1 MLSGKRTLVILNPA
15 SGRGAADTV
24 ERAITARLNELGAR
38 ADVRR
43 TTGAGD
49 ATAWAA
55 DAASEG
61 FEIVLAAG
69 GDGTVT
75 AAAAGIVRA
84 GHGLPLGVVPM
95 GTGNGLARVLHIPID
110 PVKALGAL
118 AGGEM
123 VRLDVMRRVGR
134 DEVALIFFGAGL
146 DAEINRDADA
156 TSKKRFGFFAYL
168 GAAARNLWGRRNHRV
183 ELTLDGQ
190 SETLSAHTVSLFNA
204 ASLELAGLDVGPD
217 VDPHDGQLDVAV
229 LRNPGFLRSLAAVLR
244 LVSGPRGVGDLR
256 RARRVRIEA
265 EPPLL
270 VHADGDVVGH
280 TPLEVE
286 LLPRA
291 LSAIAASGYRDEVVA
306 HGRTP

>member
-1 MLSGKRTLVILNPA
+1 MLRGKRLLVILNPA
-15 SGRGAADTV
+15 SGRGTADTV
-24 ERAITARLNELGAR
+24 ERAIAARLSELGAR
-38 ADVRR
+38 AEVRR
-43 TTGAGD
+43 TAAAGD
-49 ATAWAA
+49 ATAWASG
-55 DAASEG
+55 AASEG
-61 FEIVLAAG
+61 FEIVLVAG

-118 AGGEM
+118 AGGVT
-123 VRLDVMRRVGR
+123 VRLDVMRRVDR
-134 DEVALIFFGAGL
+134 DEMALIFFGAGL

-156 TSKKRFGFFAYL
+156 ASKKRFGFLAYL
-168 GAAARNLWGRRNHRV
+168 GAAARNLWGRRNHRI

-190 SETLSAHTVSLFNA
+190 SETLLAHTVSLFNA
-204 ASLELAGLDVGPD
+204 ASVELAGLDVGPD

-244 LVSGPRGVGDLR
+244 LVSGRRGVGELR
-256 RARRVRIEA
+256 RARHVRVEA

-270 VHADGDVVGH
+270 VHADGEVVGY

-291 LSAIAASGYRDEVVA
+291 LIAIAASEYRDEA
-306 HGRTP
+306 IAAGREP